1 MHEHI
6 RFRYIIKDSVSPKEF
21 ITISN
26 AHDTN
31 ITTEHKN
38 FKFHKIIEITEEG
51 YFNMKLW
58 FQLIS
63 SK

>member
-51 YFNMKLW
+51 YFNMKL
-58 FQLIS
+58 
-63 SK
+63 